1 VGVVTALNITGDPQA
16 DALLDAD
23 PFALLT
29 GMMLD
34 QQIPMEK
41 AFGGPRVLATRLG
54 LDRLDPARIA
64 SMDPGAFAAAMAGPP
79 AVHRYH
85 SSMAARVQAL
95 AGHVEQQYAGDAAA
109 IWTGVGSGQELL
121 ARVRRPEGPDLP
133 GPARQ
138 AARGHP
144 RRVAAG
150 GRRLRHPRT
159 AFGRRRRRRRLAV
172 RGPRVQACCQ
182 GGRPGGG
189 GSAARFRLVGP
200 WRFPEH
206 ARMSS

>member
-121 ARVRRPEGPDLP
+121 ARLRRLP
-133 GPARQ
+133 GFGDQKARIFLALLGKQRGVTPAGWQQ
-138 AARGHP
+138 AAGDYGTP
-144 RRVAAG
+144 GRRSVADAGSLSEVREYKRAVKAAG
-150 GRRLRHPRT
+150 RAAEDPRPVSGSSGR
-159 AFGRRRRRRRLAV
+159 
-172 RGPRVQACCQ
+172 
-182 GGRPGGG
+182 G
-189 GSAARFRLVGP
+189 GSRSMQ
-200 WRFPEH
+200 E
-206 ARMSS
+206 